1 MADAPQIR
9 GIDTTEN
16 KSKLDLFS
24 VDQSRIPNAFDG
36 SEDGI
41 RKELTQF
48 RVRKPGKSRLFK
60 SHPDPAYRLPL
71 HIIEDDSGM
80 KKQVYLVVGAVAEDL
95 IEETKPNLLTLCI
108 DKMGGPF
115 FMAGAIY
122 GSK

>member
-24 VDQSRIPNAFDG
+24 VDQFRIPNAFDG

-48 RVRKPGKSRLFK
+48 RVRKPGKSRFFK

-71 HIIEDDSGM
+71 RIIEDDSGM

-95 IEETKPNLLTLCI
+95 IEETKPNLLILCI
-108 DKMGGPF
+108 DKKGGPF